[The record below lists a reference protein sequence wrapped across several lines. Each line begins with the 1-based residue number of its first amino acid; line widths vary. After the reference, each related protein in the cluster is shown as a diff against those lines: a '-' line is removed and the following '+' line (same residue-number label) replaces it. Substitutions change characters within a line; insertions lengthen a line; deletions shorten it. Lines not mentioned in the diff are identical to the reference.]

1 MLIKTAWGETIFDQE
16 KCWQFHIDQPN
27 TLFIYLIH
35 DLIMIKHYKVHT
47 LIYLILYMRKM
58 NK

>member
-1 MLIKTAWGETIFDQE
+1 MLIKTAWGEIIFDQE

-47 LIYLILYMRKM
+47 IIYLIL
-58 NK
+58 